1 MRSKNIRII
10 VLAGAFLSGMALLA
24 LAAQDKYTLTVPNGL
39 AFSEF
44 RGYEDW
50 QTIAV
55 SQTEGAKVLRAI
67 LGNPVMMKAE
77 REGFAGN
84 GKPFPDGSRMAKI
97 LWNQKKLTDHAPFS
111 VSAPD
116 TVPDTLQAVELMVKD
131 SKRFPDTRGWGYG
144 KFVYDTASGTF
155 KPLGTG
161 AACGAACHEAA
172 AKNDYVFTQ
181 YSLR

>member
-1 MRSKNIRII
+1 MKSKNIRII
-10 VLAGAFLSGMALLA
+10 PLAGAFLSGIALLA

-55 SQTEGAKVLRAI
+55 SQTEGVKVLRAI

-77 REGFAGN
+77 REGFRGN

-97 LWNQKKLTDHAPFS
+97 LWKQKKLTDHAPFS
-111 VSAPD
+111 IGVPD
-116 TVPDTLQAVELMVKD
+116 TVPDTLQAVEFMVKD
-131 SKRFPDTRGWGYG
+131 SKRFPDTHGWGYG
-144 KFVYDTASGTF
+144 EFTYDAASGTF

-161 AACGAACHEAA
+161 AACGAACHVAA